1 MSNTVSL
8 LRKPEISIENLPQ
21 SQEKVDLLWEEV
33 LDLRKEVVEL
43 RKKNELLE
51 EKKRTNSKNSSTP
64 PSQDPYKKKIIK
76 KKKSKRKQGAQKGH
90 QGRSRKYVPSSEVDQ
105 IENCLPPSQCS
116 CEGSIQVKFDRYTR
130 HQQYELPVIIPEI
143 TEYRFFSGICCD
155 CGEESQGSL
164 PAGTPPG
171 MLGLEAMS
179 TVSSLTGDYRISR
192 RETQRML
199 ENHFGL
205 SLSLGTV
212 SNVEKEVSE
221 ALNPPVEEAKQA
233 IKKEDIVHAD
243 ETSHKEA
250 GVKQWMWVAVTS
262 FLSVF
267 IIRPTRATV
276 SAKELLGEFF
286 QGILVSDRFSSY
298 NWVDI
303 ARRQFCWAHLIRD
316 ILKIGLRSGLD
327 QRISENLL
335 AHIKRMFLLYYKVR
349 EGTLSRKSFQKA
361 MEFTKNSIEDL
372 LEEGTKST
380 HKKTRGTCAQ
390 ILKQK
395 TALWTFIHTE
405 GLEPTNNVA
414 ERTIR
419 AYVLWRKM
427 SFGSQ
432 SERGNR
438 FIERMMTVRASCRQ
452 QNRNVPHFIKEA
464 LCAYY
469 GKGEVPSLIPQETL
483 QQSKSA

>member
-1 MSNTVSL
+1 MKISL
-8 LRKPEISIENLPQ
+8 LRKPKLSVENLSQ
-21 SQEKVDLLWEEV
+21 SQKEVDLLWQEV
-33 LDLRKEVVEL
+33 LDLRKEVVAL
-43 RKKNELLE
+43 RKKNESLNE
-51 EKKRTNSKNSSTP
+51 RNRTNSRNSSTP

-76 KKKSKRKQGAQKGH
+76 KKKSKRNQGAQKGH
-90 QGRSRKYVPSSEVDQ
+90 PGRGRKYVASSEVDH
-105 IENCLPPSQCS
+105 IENCLPASQCS
-116 CEGSIQVKFDRYTR
+116 CQGSLQIQFDHYAR
-130 HQQYELPVIIPEI
+130 HQQYELPVIIPEV
-143 TEYRFFSGICCD
+143 TEYRFFTGVCED
-155 CGEESQGSL
+155 CKEEFQGSL

-171 MLGLEAMS
+171 MLGPEAMS
-179 TVSSLTGDYRISR
+179 TIASLTGDYRISR

-199 ENHFGL
+199 ESRFGL
-205 SLSLGTV
+205 PLSLGTI

-221 ALNPPVEEAKQA
+221 AINAPVEEAKQA
-233 IKKEDIVHAD
+233 IKEEDIVYAD
-243 ETSHKEA
+243 ETSHKES

-267 IIRPTRATV
+267 IICPTRATV

-286 QGILVSDRFSSY
+286 KGILVSDRFSSY
-298 NWVDI
+298 NWVDTE
-303 ARRQFCWAHLIRD
+303 RRQFCWAHLIRD

-327 QRISENLL
+327 QKISENLL
-335 AHIKRMFLLYYKVR
+335 AHIKRMFLLWYKVR
-349 EGTLSRKSFQKA
+349 EGTLNRKSFQLA
-361 MEFTKNSIEDL
+361 MEFTKKSIEDL
-372 LEEGTKST
+372 LEEGTTST

-395 TALWTFIHTE
+395 TALWTFIYTE
-405 GLEPTNNVA
+405 GLEPTNNTA

-452 QNRNVPHFIKEA
+452 QNRNVTQFIKEA

-469 GKGEVPSLIPQETL
+469 GKGKAPSLIPQESS